1 MRTTVQEAQNSE
13 EQKSSDK
20 NERGTTIM
28 SEYTSGN
35 TTAKRNTET
44 VTDTNRNL
52 AGEYLAE
59 QGYERQAKPREVNG
73 GRDRLPQNH
82 TQNNKARM
90 NNALA
95 TTPAQAKNGG
105 VAASAKKVSKKR
117 RTQTV
122 VKVSGVRKEKPVTPF
137 PISVILCL
145 VAITVLSLYVIHLY
159 IELDELNATITDY
172 NNQIAEMKN
181 QEKVLQTQKASKYNL
196 EEIERI
202 AKEKYGMV
210 DADQLPKEYI
220 TPDAE
225 DSIEIMETSIEDE
238 TPGAL
243 LSGFAGVVSD
253 LLSYIN

>member
-1 MRTTVQEAQNSE
+1 
-13 EQKSSDK
+13 
-20 NERGTTIM
+20 M

-35 TTAKRNTET
+35 TTAKRNTNT
-44 VTDTNRNL
+44 VTDSNKNL
-52 AGEYLAE
+52 AGDYLAE

-73 GRDRLPQNH
+73 GRDRVPQNH
-82 TQNNKARM
+82 AQNNKTRM

-95 TTPAQAKNGG
+95 ATPAQAKNGE
-105 VAASAKKVSKKR
+105 VKAVSAKRTSKKR
-117 RTQTV
+117 KAQTV

-137 PISVILCL
+137 PISVIFCL
-145 VAITVLSLYVIHLY
+145 IAITVMSLYVIHLY
-159 IELDELNATITDY
+159 IELDELNAAITDY